1 MDEFNRSLGKI
12 LVSEGGF
19 TNNLKNPG
27 GATNRGVTQRVYNE
41 DRMSRGLSA
50 QSVQLI
56 TDVEIAD
63 IYRKRYWNEARG
75 DSAHSRPP
83 VSIRP
88 RSTGSSV
95 KARCSW
101 TTATSRNQ

>member
-63 IYRKRYWNEARG
+63 ICNELTLTTNHCSVLLYRARTRLRTCLSEKG
-75 DSAHSRPP
+75 L
-83 VSIRP
+83 
-88 RSTGSSV
+88 
-95 KARCSW
+95 
-101 TTATSRNQ
+101 TTEDAAGEMY